1 MSTKRYIK
9 LDGQTLSV
17 NCIDWD
23 IKVSKPDF
31 KSAEMCE
38 EYGLFEKRR
47 NLITV
52 QEGTDSV
59 TEFNSVLHEIIHGI
73 VWLGTLNA
81 SGQPLDTDEKEELV
95 VNTLTNYLVGVL
107 KQNKWFRDYLVQ
119 CFDKA
124 ENKK

>member
-9 LDGQTLSV
+9 LDGQKISV

>member
-9 LDGQTLSV
+9 LDGQKISV
-17 NCIDWD
+17 NCIDFD

-59 TEFNSVLHEIIHGI
+59 TEFNTLLHEIIHGV